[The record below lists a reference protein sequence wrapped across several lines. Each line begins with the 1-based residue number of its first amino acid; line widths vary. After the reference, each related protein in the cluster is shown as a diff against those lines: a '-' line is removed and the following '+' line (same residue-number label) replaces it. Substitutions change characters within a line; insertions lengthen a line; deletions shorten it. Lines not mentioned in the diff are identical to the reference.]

1 MIKTTISIPED
12 IYTEAKKT
20 AGNFSLLVSEAIREY
35 LRKRRV
41 NKAVSSFGK
50 WQKRDKE
57 STEIVNELRTLTS
70 TDCLINATAIVK
82 KHKIATRNKEHYPN
96 KKMLWKH

>member
-20 AGNFSLLVSEAIREY
+20 ADNFSLLVSEALKEY
-35 LRKRRV
+35 LRKRLV

-50 WQKRDKE
+50 WQKRNKE
-57 STEIVNELRTLTS
+57 SIEIVNELR
-70 TDCLINATAIVK
+70 K
-82 KHKIATRNKEHYPN
+82 KESRKYVNRAD
-96 KKMLWKH
+96 

>member
-20 AGNFSLLVSEAIREY
+20 TSNFSLLVSEALREY

-50 WQKRDKE
+50 WQKRDEE
-57 STEIVNELRTLTS
+57 SAEIVNELR
-70 TDCLINATAIVK
+70 
-82 KHKIATRNKEHYPN
+82 KEESRKYAN
-96 KKMLWKH
+96 RAD